1 MKFKIITFFCLIF
14 FSLTSCKTQEL
25 PYHQI
30 PDAPENYEAGN
41 VLSRVI
47 DGLGYRYYWATEGLT
62 EENLNYVP
70 KGDTRSMFGTIEHI
84 LALSNGILKTVKNKP
99 IIRSDYQEVLTFD
112 EIRRATLINLKE
124 ASDFLRGKDENDLAK
139 MEITFQRGE
148 NKSTFP
154 LWNLLNGQL
163 ADALYH
169 TGQIVSFRR
178 SAGNPINPEVNVF
191 RGKTGS

>member
-1 MKFKIITFFCLIF
+1 MKFNIITFFCLIF
-14 FSLTSCKTQEL
+14 LSQTSCNSQEL

-30 PDAPENYEAGN
+30 PNAPENYEAGN

-62 EENLNYVP
+62 AENLNYVP
-70 KGDTRSMFGTIEHI
+70 KGDTRSMFGTLEHV

-124 ASDFLRGKDENDLAK
+124 ASNFLRGKDENDLAK

>member
-1 MKFKIITFFCLIF
+1 MKFKIITFLCLIF
-14 FSLTSCKTQEL
+14 LAQTSCNSQEL

-70 KGDTRSMFGTIEHI
+70 KGDTRSMFGTLEHI